1 MQAVEAYAA
10 DQTDQDAKQVW
21 DIKMDAKRFLA
32 QYEKAEKRA
41 SVIQNELNEL
51 RDRRDGLQG
60 FQVEERVQTS
70 HKPDKIGELIA
81 RIADLEADLMDAKA
95 EAIEIMLEVEAVI
108 NRVPDPLYQLLLQD
122 RYIRLHKWSEIAE
135 ALHYT
140 PRGIYAVHRRA
151 LTEVNKL
158 I

>member
-1 MQAVEAYAA
+1 
-10 DQTDQDAKQVW
+10 
-21 DIKMDAKRFLA
+21 MDAKRFLA

-151 LTEVNKL
+151 LAEVNKL